1 MSEYQYYEFRAID
14 RSLSSRE
21 LTELRALSSRA
32 QITPVSFINTYE
44 WGNFKGNPLKLMEK
58 YFDAFVYV
66 ANWGTR
72 EFMLRIPA
80 HLCDLKVMQ
89 CYLSGSAV
97 TVAAKNDN
105 LILQCRTED
114 EPEDWDS
121 GEGWMASLM
130 PLRAELMQGAFRC
143 LYLAW
148 LLAAQSGEL
157 EDEELEPVVPPGLRS
172 LSAALQSFADFMR
185 IDPDLIEAAA
195 IESRPLPD
203 KASSKEDLQAWI
215 SALSESEKNRAL
227 LEMLQGD
234 NPLFRMELLRRFH
247 TDISHRQG
255 LQPPARTL
263 RTVEALLSAGQ
274 RISAE
279 RQRRAAERRAAEEAR
294 KKQEEAAAR
303 AKHLEQLQ
311 GREPSLWQRVGDLVQ
326 TSKPREYDLAI
337 AILADLRDLAALA
350 GQTEK
355 FNSRFSQLRQRYS
368 TRPSFQQRLIKAG
381 FGKPQAQGQSSS

>member
-14 RSLSSRE
+14 HPLSQRE
-21 LTELRALSSRA
+21 LTEVRALSSRA

-72 EFMLRIPA
+72 QLMLRIPA
-80 HLCDLKVMQ
+80 HLCDLKVMHS
-89 CYLSGSAV
+89 YLSGSAV
-97 TVAAKNDN
+97 TVAEQNDH
-105 LILQCRTED
+105 LILQCLTED

-121 GEGWMASLM
+121 GESWMASLL
-130 PLRAELMQGAFRC
+130 PLRAELMQGDFRC

-157 EDEELEPVVPPGLRS
+157 EGEELEPEVPPGLHS

-195 IESRPLPD
+195 IESSPLTD
-203 KASSKEDLQAWI
+203 NASSKGDLQAWI
-215 SALSESEKNRAL
+215 SALAESEKNAAL

-247 TDISHRQG
+247 TDISHGQG
-255 LQPPARTL
+255 VQPQARRL
-263 RTVEALLSAGQ
+263 RTVEALLSAAQG
-274 RISAE
+274 ITAE
-279 RQRRAAERRAAEEAR
+279 RQRRAAERRVAEEAR
-294 KKQEEAAAR
+294 KKQEAAAAR
-303 AKHLEQLQ
+303 AKHLERLQ
-311 GREPSLWQRVGDLVQ
+311 GRELAVWQRVGDLVQ

-337 AILADLRDLAALA
+337 AILADLRDLAALT
-350 GQTEK
+350 GQTEEFK
-355 FNSRFSQLRQRYS
+355 SRFSQLRQRFS

-381 FGKPQAQGQSSS
+381 FGNPQAELPMS

>member
-1 MSEYQYYEFRAID
+1 VGQ
-14 RSLSSRE
+14 L
-21 LTELRALSSRA
+21 
-32 QITPVSFINTYE
+32 Q
-44 WGNFKGNPLKLMEK
+44 GNPVKLMEK

-89 CYLSGSAV
+89 SYLSGSAV
-97 TVAAKNDN
+97 TVAKKNDK
-105 LILQCRTED
+105 LIVQCLTED
-114 EPEDWDS
+114 EPEDWDAGDS
-121 GEGWMASLM
+121 WMASLM
-130 PLRAELMQGAFRC
+130 PLRAELMQGDFRC

-157 EDEELEPVVPPGLRS
+157 EDEELEPAVPPGLHS

-195 IESRPLPD
+195 IESSPVTD
-203 KASSKEDLQAWI
+203 NASSKLDLQAWI
-215 SALSESEKNRAL
+215 SALAESEKNAAL
-227 LEMLQGD
+227 LEMLQED

-247 TDISHRQG
+247 TDISHG
-255 LQPPARTL
+255 LGGQPQARTL
-263 RTVEALLSAGQ
+263 RTVEALLSAAQG
-274 RISAE
+274 ITAE
-279 RQRRAAERRAAEEAR
+279 RQRRAAARRAAEEAR

-303 AKHLEQLQ
+303 AKHFEQLK
-311 GREPSLWQRVGDLVQ
+311 GREPALWQRVGDLVQ

-337 AILADLRDLAALA
+337 AILADLRDLAVLT
-350 GQTEK
+350 GQTEE

-368 TRPSFQQRLIKAG
+368 TRPSFQQRLITAG